1 MNSIKR
7 IFACLAIITSLLV
20 AQNVWSFSGAFVF
33 DDVVGELCTLP
44 DEEGAI
50 TVSESGTCEDGDV
63 LTIYGLRP
71 NFWGVGSDCEWP
83 VVGEVVKVE
92 YAISPCDRYVAISI
106 TNEDG
111 CTIVIRPK
119 WKAPV
124 DDESYRRKDKP

>member
-50 TVSESGTCEDGDV
+50 TVPESGTCEGGDL

-71 NFWGVGSDCEWP
+71 NFWGVGSNCVWP
-83 VVGEVVKVE
+83 DVGDVVKVE
-92 YAISPCDRYVAISI
+92 YVTSPCDRSVATSI
-106 TNEDG
+106 FTDPDTENE
-111 CTIVIRPK
+111 CEIFIRPG
-119 WKAPV
+119 WKAGQ
-124 DDESYRRKDKP
+124 